1 MRDPGRISRQ
11 GRVTSEVLGSPPKDQ
26 GGQSVR
32 RAGSARA
39 GTTIDQRLVTSK
51 RSPSAEAIRVRVV
64 SPGDEEKLRRMVCRL
79 SRETIYRRF
88 HAPYPRVPGW
98 VLSRLAEAG
107 RYDGESLVAIVG
119 DEIVGHAMY
128 VRVDNGREAEVSLS
142 AEDAWQPK
150 GIGKLLLTEIA
161 EEARGR
167 GVEAF
172 TGMLLGENRHALG
185 FLEASTG
192 VCYEVKRSLYLLRAP
207 LGKRAAAGGGH
218 EREGVVEAEVTSK
231 TPG

>member
-1 MRDPGRISRQ
+1 
-11 GRVTSEVLGSPPKDQ
+11 
-26 GGQSVR
+26 VR

>member
-1 MRDPGRISRQ
+1 MRDPLRISRQ
-11 GRVTSEVLGSPPKDQ
+11 GRVTSEVLGSPAKDR
-26 GGQSVR
+26 GGQILH
-32 RAGSARA
+32 RAESARA
-39 GTTIDQRLVTSK
+39 GTPIEKASVTSK
-51 RSPSAEAIRVRVV
+51 RSPSAQAIRVRVV
-64 SPGDEEKLRRMVCRL
+64 SPGDEEKLRIVVSRL
-79 SRETIYRRF
+79 WETIYRRF

-107 RYDGESLVAIVG
+107 RYDGESLVAIMG
-119 DEIVGHAMY
+119 DEILGHTMY
-128 VRVDNGREAEVSLS
+128 LRVDNGRETEVALIV
-142 AEDAWQPK
+142 EDAWQPK

-185 FLEASTG
+185 FFLEASTG